1 MMENNR
7 INQKEMGKTKFE
19 EMFDRLPSNIK
30 ETEVLRFT
38 SKKVLAALLDLLI
51 HSDAKESGIIFCQNE
66 RLIRLAGIG
75 KNGLLP
81 AIQQLI
87 DYDLISRVVGKGE
100 GIASEYRINFKR
112 LLEPLTEKTF
122 GDLFSCYIKDQNL
135 LKSPLVPTISI
146 TRTIPT
152 STTIPTTTPITTL
165 HGSEVDGKNG
175 GIFIDAMDY
184 EEDNSFEEDL
194 EKRVWYA
201 KWDNEDREERME
213 R

>member
-1 MMENNR
+1 
-7 INQKEMGKTKFE
+7 MGKTKFE

-66 RLIRLAGIG
+66 RLIRLEKKK

-100 GIASEYRINFKR
+100 GIASEYKINFKR

-135 LKSPLVPTISI
+135 LKSPLVPTIPITI
-146 TRTIPT
+146 TR
-152 STTIPTTTPITTL
+152 TIPTTTPITTL

-175 GIFIDAMDY
+175 VIFIDAMDY
-184 EEDNSFEEDL
+184 EENNSFEEDL